1 MNYRGISRIVPS
13 LSTLEGDGV
22 SIRRAFPT
30 GSLDDL
36 DPFLLLDHLGP
47 TDLRP
52 GEAKGFPDHPHR
64 GFETVTYLLE
74 GQFQHRDSRGNH
86 GLLGPGDLQWMTA
99 GSGLVHSEMPGPD
112 LIRDGGRLQGFQ
124 LWVNLPRRDKMIDPR
139 YQELT
144 GGRIPAVR
152 NGGATVRIIAGEAS
166 GEKGSIETRIP
177 IVYLHLTLEPGA
189 EHAQSIP
196 RKQNA
201 FAYVIDGA
209 ASFGDSP
216 ASEGDVV
223 IFSND
228 GDVVRTWNA
237 ASAKQEANVLLI
249 SGEPLNE
256 PVARY
261 GPFVMNTRQEV
272 VQAFEDY
279 RQGRLGRI
287 QQPAV
292 PR

>member
-144 GGRIPAVR
+144 GGRIPTVR
-152 NGGATVRIIAGEAS
+152 NGGATVRIIAGEAL

-189 EHAQSIP
+189 EHVQLIP
-196 RKQNA
+196 RNQNA
-201 FAYVIDGA
+201 FAYVINGETSA
-209 ASFGDSP
+209 AR
-216 ASEGDVV
+216 EGDVIV
-223 IFSND
+223 FSND
-228 GDVVRTWNA
+228 GDVVRISNPA
-237 ASAKQEANVLLI
+237 LAKQEANVLLI

-287 QQPAV
+287 EQPAV
-292 PR
+292 TR

>member
-144 GGRIPAVR
+144 GGRIPTVR
-152 NGGATVRIIAGEAS
+152 NGGATVRIIAGEAL
-166 GEKGSIETRIP
+166 GEKGLIETRIP

-189 EHAQSIP
+189 EHVQLIP
-196 RKQNA
+196 RNQNA
-201 FAYVIDGA
+201 FAYVINGA
-209 ASFGDSP
+209 AIFGDSP
-216 ASEGDVV
+216 ASEGNVA

-228 GDVVRTWNA
+228 GDEVRISNA

-279 RQGRLGRI
+279 QQGRLGRI
-287 QQPAV
+287 EQPV
-292 PR
+292 VLR

>member
-144 GGRIPAVR
+144 GGCIPTVR
-152 NGGATVRIIAGEAS
+152 NGGATVRIIAGESS

-189 EHAQSIP
+189 EHVQLIP
-196 RKQNA
+196 RNQNA
-201 FAYVIDGA
+201 FAYIINGETSA
-209 ASFGDSP
+209 AR
-216 ASEGDVV
+216 EGDVIV
-223 IFSND
+223 FSND
-228 GDVVRTWNA
+228 GDVVRISNPA
-237 ASAKQEANVLLI
+237 LAKQEANVLLI

-287 QQPAV
+287 EQPV
-292 PR
+292 VLR

>member
-1 MNYRGISRIVPS
+1 MNYRSISRIVS
-13 LSTLEGDGV
+13 SVSTLEGDGV
-22 SIRRAFPT
+22 AIRRAFPT
-30 GSLDDL
+30 RLLDDV

-47 TDLRP
+47 TDLQP
-52 GEAKGFPDHPHR
+52 GEAKGFSDHPHR
-64 GFETVTYLLE
+64 GFETVTYMLD

-112 LIRDGGRLQGFQ
+112 LVRNGGRLQGFQ

-144 GGRIPAVR
+144 GARIPVVR
-152 NGGATVRIIAGEAS
+152 NGGAAVRIIAGEAL
-166 GEKGSIETRIP
+166 GQKGAIETRIP
-177 IVYLHLTLEPGA
+177 ITYLHVTLEPGA
-189 EHAQSIP
+189 EHVQSIP
-196 RKQNA
+196 RSQNA
-201 FAYVIDGA
+201 FAYVVNGEA
-209 ASFGDSP
+209 AP
-216 ASEGDVV
+216 AKAGDVIMFV
-223 IFSND
+223 ND
-228 GDVVRTWNA
+228 GDAVRLSND
-237 ASAKQEANVLLI
+237 ASAKRAANILLI

-279 RQGRLGRI
+279 QHGRLGRI
-287 QQPAV
+287 PA
-292 PR
+292 

>member
-1 MNYRGISRIVPS
+1 MNYRGIARIVPS
-13 LSTLEGDGV
+13 MSTLEGDGV
-22 SIRRAFPT
+22 AIRRAFPT
-30 GSLDDL
+30 RSLDDL

-47 TDLRP
+47 TDLAP
-52 GEAKGFPDHPHR
+52 GEAKGFSDHPHR

-99 GSGLVHSEMPGPD
+99 GSGVVHSEMPGPD
-112 LIRDGGRLQGFQ
+112 LVRNGGRLQGFQ

-144 GGRIPAVR
+144 GGQIPTVQQD
-152 NGGATVRIIAGEAS
+152 GATVRIIAGEAL
-166 GEKGSIETRIP
+166 GRKGSIQTRIP
-177 IVYLHLTLEPGA
+177 ITYLHLTLAPGA
-189 EHAQSIP
+189 EHVQSIP

-201 FAYVIDGA
+201 FAYLINGE
-209 ASFGDSP
+209 SP
-216 ASEGDVV
+216 AKEGDVI
-223 IFSND
+223 IFENDADEVRLSND
-228 GDVVRTWNA
+228 
-237 ASAKQEANVLLI
+237 SAKREANLLLI
-249 SGEPLNE
+249 AGEPLNE

-279 RQGRLGRI
+279 QQGRLGRI
-287 QQPAV
+287 SA
-292 PR
+292 

>member
-1 MNYRGISRIVPS
+1 
-13 LSTLEGDGV
+13 LEGDGV
-22 SIRRAFPT
+22 AIRRAFPT
-30 GSLDDL
+30 RLLDDV

-47 TDLRP
+47 TDLQP
-52 GEAKGFPDHPHR
+52 GEAKGFSDHPHR
-64 GFETVTYLLE
+64 GFETVTYMLD

-112 LIRDGGRLQGFQ
+112 LVRNGGWLQGFQ

-144 GGRIPAVR
+144 GGRIPVVR
-152 NGGATVRIIAGEAS
+152 NGGATVRIIAGEAL
-166 GEKGSIETRIP
+166 GHKGSIQTRIP
-177 IVYLHLTLEPGA
+177 ITYLHVTLEPGA
-189 EHAQSIP
+189 EHVQPIA
-196 RKQNA
+196 RNQNA
-201 FAYVIDGA
+201 FAYVVN
-209 ASFGDSP
+209 GDSSS
-216 ASEGDVV
+216 AKAGDV
-223 IFSND
+223 IMFGND
-228 GDVVRTWNA
+228 GDAIRLWNDL
-237 ASAKQEANVLLI
+237 SAKREANLLLI

-279 RQGRLGRI
+279 QQGRLGRI
-287 QQPAV
+287 PA
-292 PR
+292 

>member
-1 MNYRGISRIVPS
+1 VNYRSISRIVS
-13 LSTLEGDGV
+13 SVSTLEGDGV
-22 SIRRAFPT
+22 AIRRAFPT
-30 GSLDDL
+30 RLLDDV

-47 TDLRP
+47 TDLQP
-52 GEAKGFPDHPHR
+52 GEAKGFSDHPHR
-64 GFETVTYLLE
+64 GFETVTYMLD

-112 LIRDGGRLQGFQ
+112 LVRNGGRLQGFQ

-144 GGRIPAVR
+144 GGRIPVVR
-152 NGGATVRIIAGEAS
+152 NGGATVRIIAGEAL
-166 GEKGSIETRIP
+166 GHKGSIQTRIP

-189 EHAQSIP
+189 EHDQPIP
-196 RKQNA
+196 RNQNA
-201 FAYVIDGA
+201 FAYVVNGESSSA
-209 ASFGDSP
+209 KA
-216 ASEGDVV
+216 GDV
-223 IFSND
+223 IMFGND
-228 GDVVRTWNA
+228 GDAIRLWNDG
-237 ASAKQEANVLLI
+237 SAKREANLLLI

-279 RQGRLGRI
+279 QQGRLGRI
-287 QQPAV
+287 PA
-292 PR
+292 